1 MQGFRIGVRLSTEG
15 SSGEVVDD
23 WEVILGVRSGA
34 LLKLLVREQICMQL
48 LVGTTQGLGSFT
60 IHSQLE
66 TKMAASRLLG
76 LLGLFLPRV
85 GLKELPLAFKSY
97 SGCYHF
103 SEARPPPELFTL
115 EVRSAARIIYFAL
128 KSNATP
134 VIASLECRMDAQR
147 SDADMHPNR
156 DRTSGPLPTPQAT
169 AAAELHGCLG
179 HCDNVNGGFFE

>member
-134 VIASLECRMDAQR
+134 VLSTIVRRRAK
-147 SDADMHPNR
+147 
-156 DRTSGPLPTPQAT
+156 
-169 AAAELHGCLG
+169 
-179 HCDNVNGGFFE
+179 

>member
-48 LVGTTQGLGSFT
+48 LVDTTQGLGSFT
-60 IHSQLE
+60 VHSQLE
-66 TKMAASRLLG
+66 TKMAASCLLG

-103 SEARPPPELFTL
+103 SEARPPPELFTSG
-115 EVRSAARIIYFAL
+115 VRSQCGQNNIIAL
-128 KSNATP
+128 SIMTCVGVQRNTGLLH
-134 VIASLECRMDAQR
+134 IISRERRQQQLAQVFY
-147 SDADMHPNR
+147 
-156 DRTSGPLPTPQAT
+156 DRYP
-169 AAAELHGCLG
+169 
-179 HCDNVNGGFFE
+179 

>member
-97 SGCYHF
+97 SGCYHYCKVVMP
-103 SEARPPPELFTL
+103 R
-115 EVRSAARIIYFAL
+115 
-128 KSNATP
+128 
-134 VIASLECRMDAQR
+134 
-147 SDADMHPNR
+147 H
-156 DRTSGPLPTPQAT
+156 
-169 AAAELHGCLG
+169 
-179 HCDNVNGGFFE
+179 